1 MKKIVFLSLVALCL
15 PWTLAAQLIL
25 MPIINMTKRLLISS

>member
-15 PWTLAAQLIL
+15 PWGLMAQGVVDDLYYVPPL
-25 MPIINMTKRLLISS
+25 